1 MLPGVSQNWSCMIL
15 KHLMARYVPLSLLR
29 RSLDTIVS
37 LQAVFQGTHF
47 RALSGEYTVG
57 TLRGQHVIGEQ
68 GEPARTDLATS
79 GQAAARGADV
89 QEFQTFYREN
99 LGLIY
104 RYVYSKVGNREE
116 AEDLTSQIFI
126 KAVRGVDT
134 ERGALSVQK
143 WLFQVARTTI
153 ADYWRTHYRISTS
166 SLDELL
172 EAGWE
177 GPAEEGAMPNNSHP
191 AERVQ
196 RILRALPEH
205 YREVL
210 TCRFLLNLSIRD
222 TAVRMGLTEANVKVL
237 QFRALKRAADLE
249 DMVTEAM

>member
-1 MLPGVSQNWSCMIL
+1 VGIL
-15 KHLMARYVPLSLLR
+15 
-29 RSLDTIVS
+29 RSRQV
-37 LQAVFQGTHF
+37 VGG
-47 RALSGEYTVG
+47 RAES
-57 TLRGQHVIGEQ
+57 
-68 GEPARTDLATS
+68 LAT
-79 GQAAARGADV
+79 GQDTVDV
-89 QEFQTFYREN
+89 QEFQTLYEEN

-126 KAVRGVDT
+126 KAVRGVDHK
-134 ERGALSVQK
+134 RGAPSIQK

-153 ADYWRTHYRISTS
+153 ADYWRAYYRTTAS
-166 SLDELL
+166 SLEELL

-177 GPAEEGAMPNNSHP
+177 GPTEDEAIFASAQPV
-191 AERVQ
+191 ERVQ
-196 RILRALPEH
+196 RILQALPEH

-210 TCRFLLNLSIRD
+210 TCRFLLNLPIRE

-249 DMVTEAM
+249 PVVAGTV

>member
-1 MLPGVSQNWSCMIL
+1 MS
-15 KHLMARYVPLSLLR
+15 
-29 RSLDTIVS
+29 
-37 LQAVFQGTHF
+37 
-47 RALSGEYTVG
+47 
-57 TLRGQHVIGEQ
+57 TLHGKLGKSH
-68 GEPARTDLATS
+68 LATA
-79 GQAAARGADV
+79 GARVPRGEEYV
-89 QEFQTFYREN
+89 QEFQTFYQEN

-134 ERGALSVQK
+134 ERGPQSIQK

-153 ADYWRTHYRISTS
+153 ADYWRTYYRVSVN

-177 GPAEEGAMPNNSHP
+177 GPAEEESTAVSSSPI
-191 AERVQ
+191 ERVQ
-196 RILRALPEH
+196 RILQALPEH

-210 TCRFLLNLSIRD
+210 NCRFLLNLSIRD

-249 DMVTEAM
+249 HVLIGSI

>member
-1 MLPGVSQNWSCMIL
+1 MGS
-15 KHLMARYVPLSLLR
+15 
-29 RSLDTIVS
+29 
-37 LQAVFQGTHF
+37 
-47 RALSGEYTVG
+47 
-57 TLRGQHVIGEQ
+57 LRGKQS
-68 GEPARTDLATS
+68 RTDLAS
-79 GQAAARGADV
+79 AKQAATNGQSSRGAGV
-89 QEFQTFYREN
+89 QEFQTFYQEN

-116 AEDLTSQIFI
+116 AEDLTSQIFM

-134 ERGALSVQK
+134 ERGPLSVQK

-153 ADYWRTHYRISTS
+153 ADYWRTHYRVSTS
-166 SLDELL
+166 SLEELL

-177 GPAEEGAMPNNSHP
+177 GPAEEDVIAISGRA
-191 AERVQ
+191 ADRVQ
-196 RILRALPEH
+196 RILHVLPEH

-222 TAVRMGLTEANVKVL
+222 TASRMGLTEANVKVL

-249 DMVTEAM
+249 HVVMEAM